1 MKKVTLMLVA
11 CAAFIASCNNGKK
24 KTEPAANTKVE
35 ATDSTVYEGLTP
47 AADTYGIRYRLA
59 LTSDSAM
66 SFNLTQS
73 YMKSETKVEK
83 TYNYS
88 GKVISLTKTVNGAE
102 KSYYRLPT
110 EPNDTINFLVLNDST
125 LRMVNDQF
133 EEPVTAQG
141 MNYDLKR
148 VK

>member
-11 CAAFIASCNNGKK
+11 CAAFIASCNNGK

-141 MNYDLKR
+141 MNYDLKL

>member
-1 MKKVTLMLVA
+1 MEKKA
-11 CAAFIASCNNGKK
+11 
-24 KTEPAANTKVE
+24 EPAANTEVV

-59 LTSDSAM
+59 LTSDSTM
-66 SFNLTQS
+66 SFNLAQS
-73 YMKSETKVEK
+73 YMKSETEVEK
-83 TYNYS
+83 SFNYS
-88 GKVISLTKTVNGAE
+88 GQVISLTKTVNGAE
-102 KSYYRLPT
+102 NKYYRLPT

-133 EEPVTAQG
+133 EEPVSAQG
-141 MNYDLKR
+141 MNYDLKL

>member
-1 MKKVTLMLVA
+1 MKKVTLLLVA

-24 KTEPAANTKVE
+24 AEPAANTEVV

-59 LTSDSAM
+59 LTSDSTM
-66 SFNLTQS
+66 SFNLAQS
-73 YMKSETKVEK
+73 YMKSETEVEK
-83 TYNYS
+83 SFNYS
-88 GKVISLTKTVNGAE
+88 GQVISLTKIVNGAE
-102 KSYYRLPT
+102 NKYYRLPT

-133 EEPVTAQG
+133 EEPVSAQG
-141 MNYDLKR
+141 MNYDLKL